1 MKEGESLILDLCE
14 NRLTR
19 RYNLS
24 RKSSVGLS
32 NVYFEL
38 EVKEGKEESVCK
50 SLSKWHGMVRVGR
63 IGNGVRLSSFYFNTF
78 RRVFRLFF
86 PTSPTTPTQSLQDE
100 ILCTVLP
107 DQNPNFWSLDLN

>member
-50 SLSKWHGMVRVGR
+50 SLSK
-63 IGNGVRLSSFYFNTF
+63 
-78 RRVFRLFF
+78 
-86 PTSPTTPTQSLQDE
+86 
-100 ILCTVLP
+100 
-107 DQNPNFWSLDLN
+107 